1 MIPFEKNKLGKTGLM
16 IPNLGLGTAPLSG
29 DSLADGLYGGSAE
42 EKAIKVLNESYKKG
56 FTYIDTAPLY
66 GTGNA
71 EKRIGKSV
79 FSKIDKNNFIIST
92 KVGRLVRKN
101 SKNRTSYCID
111 DWSEKAIYTSLEE
124 SLKRLCIDSID
135 IVYVHDPDTRD
146 FGEEQVINYAFP
158 TLIKL
163 REEGLIK
170 AIGCGMNE
178 WQMPRKFI
186 RKFDLDI
193 ILLAGRYTLL
203 EQSSLDFLNDCID
216 YDVKIVV
223 GGPYNSG
230 ILARDLNGPV
240 SYNYE
245 PAPEILIEKAKIINS
260 LCEKNSIPMKAAA
273 LQFVLHHPAIISV
286 IPGVQSIDELIENI
300 EMIKFDIPYSFWEE
314 LKDKKII
321 SSSSPIKNL

>member
-111 DWSEKAIYTSLEE
+111 DWSEKAIYTSIEE

>member
-66 GTGNA
+66 GIGNA

>member
-101 SKNRTSYCID
+101 LKNRTSYCID